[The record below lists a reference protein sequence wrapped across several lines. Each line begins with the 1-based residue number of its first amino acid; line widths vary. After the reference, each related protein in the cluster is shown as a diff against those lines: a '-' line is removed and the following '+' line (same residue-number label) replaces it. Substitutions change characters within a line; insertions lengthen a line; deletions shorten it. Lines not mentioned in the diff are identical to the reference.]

1 MPYGPNPTMT
11 STNID
16 ARRRN
21 GLWIWVLAAG
31 GSVALH
37 GACVGLVVM
46 SLQDDLDEVELGAPG
61 MEIQLV
67 LAAPRTEPRD
77 LPPGPDID
85 ASPVA
90 VPEEE
95 AIQRNQWLKAEST
108 EISDPDRF
116 ATPDDRRPKNLDN
129 TPSRATPFDLSV
141 AAAPTA
147 IPHPD
152 SAEESAR
159 SVTRALGTGDS
170 VARARA
176 TWEKELAAH
185 FKKCKRY
192 PSDRSDQA
200 ADLIVTF
207 ELDRTGRILSARI
220 VKASGDAS
228 FDEAGLAMLRR
239 ADPVPPPPESV
250 ADKGLTFTMPINFR
264 GRS

>member
-1 MPYGPNPTMT
+1 MIPT
-11 STNID
+11 NLD
-16 ARRRN
+16 AGRRN
-21 GLWIWVLAAG
+21 GLRLWVLAASV
-31 GSVALH
+31 SVALH
-37 GACVGLVVM
+37 GACIALVAM
-46 SLQDDLDEVELGAPG
+46 SLQDDPDEVALGAPG

-67 LAAPRTEPRD
+67 LAAPHTEPRD

-85 ASPVA
+85 ASPMA

-95 AIQRNQWLKAEST
+95 AIQLSQWLKVETT
-108 EISDPDRF
+108 EINDPDRF
-116 ATPDDRRPKNLDN
+116 ATPEDRQSKNLDT

-147 IPHPD
+147 IPRPA

-170 VARARA
+170 AARVRA

-207 ELDRTGRILSARI
+207 KLDRTGHILSAQI
-220 VKASGDAS
+220 VKGSGDAS

-250 ADKGLTFTMPINFR
+250 AEKGLTFTMPINFR